1 MSTDKKFA
9 IVGGGIGGL
18 TLAIAMQ
25 RKGFQVTVYESTPKF
40 KLLGAGLGLAAN
52 AVKAF
57 LEIGIADEVLS
68 VGKVMKMFRI
78 ADDSGKTIAETNSDE
93 MSRRFGT
100 VNNFTIH
107 RADLHR
113 VLLNQLEPE
122 TVVLDKNCV
131 DVHQDVNGVAFHFT
145 DGTKAYAD
153 YLIACDGIHS
163 PIRRKLLP
171 ESSPRYAGYTCWRAV
186 IDKVPTDFDFNH
198 ASESWGVGCRFG
210 IVPLSGNRIY
220 WYACINATQNDPVM
234 RSFRIPE
241 LLTYFSGFHSPVSEI
256 LKLTRSEDLL
266 WGDIL
271 DLKPIARFA
280 FDKIV
285 LMGDAAHATTP
296 NMGQGACLAIEDSAV
311 LANCIEDYET
321 VDEAFKQFE
330 QKRIKRTTKIVNGSW
345 ALGKAAQL
353 ENPLLISL
361 RNAAVRLTPSSVA
374 ERQVKF
380 IHDISF

>member
-25 RKGFQVTVYESTPKF
+25 RKGFQVIVYESTPKF
-40 KLLGAGLGLAAN
+40 KPIGAGLGLAAN

-78 ADDSGKTIAETNSDE
+78 ADDSGKTIAETNSEE

-122 TVVLDKNCV
+122 TVVLDKNCI
-131 DVHQDVNGVAFHFT
+131 DAYQDVNGVALHFT
-145 DGTKAYAD
+145 DGTKVHAD

-241 LLTYFSGFHSPVSEI
+241 LLTYFGGFHSPVSEI
-256 LKLTRSEDLL
+256 LKLTRNEDLL
-266 WGDIL
+266 WGDIM

-321 VDEAFKQFE
+321 VEEAFKQFE

-361 RNAAVRLTPSSVA
+361 RNAAVRLTPSSIA
-374 ERQVKF
+374 QRQVKF

>member
-1 MSTDKKFA
+1 MRTDKKFA

-25 RKGFQVTVYESTPKF
+25 RKGFQVTVYESAPKF
-40 KLLGAGLGLAAN
+40 KPLGAGLGLAAN

-78 ADDSGKTIAETNSDE
+78 ADDSGQTIAETNSEE

-122 TVVLDKNCV
+122 TVVLDKNCA
-131 DVHQDVNGVAFHFT
+131 DVHQDVNGVVLHFT
-145 DGTKAYAD
+145 DGTKVCSD

-163 PIRRKLLP
+163 PVRRKLLP

-241 LLTYFSGFHSPVSEI
+241 LLTYFSSFHSPVSEI
-256 LKLTRSEDLL
+256 LKLTRNEDLI
-266 WGDIL
+266 WGDIM
-271 DLKPIARFA
+271 DLKPITRFA

-321 VDEAFKQFE
+321 VEEAFKQFQ
-330 QKRIKRTTKIVNGSW
+330 QKRIKRTTKIVNSSW

-374 ERQVKF
+374 QRQVKF

>member
-25 RKGFQVTVYESTPKF
+25 RKGFQLTVYESAPKF
-40 KLLGAGLGLAAN
+40 KPLGAGLGLAAN

-57 LEIGIADEVLS
+57 LEIGIADEVLA

-78 ADDSGKTIAETNSDE
+78 ADDGGRTIAETNSEE

-100 VNNFTIH
+100 VDNFTIH

-113 VLLNQLEPE
+113 VLLNQLKPE
-122 TVVLDKNCV
+122 TVVADKNCV
-131 DVHQDVNGVAFHFT
+131 DVQQDVNGVALHFT
-145 DGTKAYAD
+145 DGTKAHAD

-163 PIRRKLLP
+163 PVRRKLLP
-171 ESSPRYAGYTCWRAV
+171 ESFPRYAGYTCWRAV

-241 LLTYFSGFHSPVSEI
+241 LLTYFSSFHSPVSEI
-256 LKLTRSEDLL
+256 LKLTRNEDLI
-266 WGDIL
+266 WGDIM
-271 DLKPIARFA
+271 DLKPITRFA
-280 FDKIV
+280 FDRIV

-321 VDEAFKQFE
+321 VEEAFKQFE
-330 QKRIKRTTKIVNGSW
+330 QKRIKRTTKIVNSSW

-374 ERQVKF
+374 RRQVKF

>member
-25 RKGFQVTVYESTPKF
+25 RKGFQVIVYESTPKF
-40 KLLGAGLGLAAN
+40 KPIGAGLGLAAN

-78 ADDSGKTIAETNSDE
+78 ADDSGKTIAETNSEE

-131 DVHQDVNGVAFHFT
+131 DAYQGVNGVALHFT
-145 DGTKAYAD
+145 DGTKVHAD

-241 LLTYFSGFHSPVSEI
+241 LLSYYSGFHSPVSEI
-256 LKLTRSEDLL
+256 LKLTRNEDLL
-266 WGDIL
+266 WGDIM
-271 DLKPIARFA
+271 DLKPISRFA

-321 VDEAFKQFE
+321 VEEAFKQFE

-361 RNAAVRLTPSSVA
+361 RNAAVRLTPSSIA
-374 ERQVKF
+374 QRQVKF